1 MTMTGLKLHPKTGLP
16 LKTLENVRTVLDE
29 WPAIRGRIEL
39 DTFHN
44 QIIARARLPWQYDP
58 DKTYKFPHEWT
69 DADRA
74 ELNLAV
80 EKILGFNA
88 PNLIDTAFTACAAQN
103 TYHPIKNYLNG
114 LEWDGEPRLDTLFI
128 DYLGVKD
135 TPYTRAVTRK
145 AFVAAVRRIRHPGI
159 KFDNMLILSGPQGGY
174 KSTILHMMAGK
185 WFSDSIRTFEG
196 KDAMEALRGVWLME
210 VSELEAMRRSEVTA
224 VKAFLSKTADRYRA
238 AYGRYVNEYPRQCVM
253 FGTTNSSYFL
263 SDITGGRRF
272 WPLRTDEQLRLKD
285 VPKDLPLERDQIWAE
300 AVHYDQLGEA
310 IYLDTYELQQ
320 EAKREQEEYREAD
333 PREATIKEFVER
345 PVPVD
350 WDEWPIQRRNIYWA
364 GVAQGDLPPATE
376 RRRVCAAEVWVEALG
391 KRPEDMTQTEARR
404 INSILSSLPGWEKKG
419 KMPPEHPYGR
429 QRAFVRNI
437 SD

>member
-1 MTMTGLKLHPKTGLP
+1 MTGLKLHPKTGLP

-39 DTFHN
+39 DTFYN

-333 PREATIKEFVER
+333 PWEATIKEFVER

-350 WDEWPIQRRNIYWA
+350 WNEWPIQRRHIYWA

>member
-1 MTMTGLKLHPKTGLP
+1 MNGLKLHPKTGLP

-44 QIIARARLPWQYDP
+44 QIITRARLPWQYEP
-58 DKTYKFPHEWT
+58 GKKYKFPHEWT

-114 LEWDGEPRLDTLFI
+114 LEWDGEPRLDTLFV

-145 AFVAAVRRIRHPGI
+145 AFVAAVRRIRHPGV

-196 KDAMEALRGVWLME
+196 KDAMEALRGVWIME
-210 VSELEAMRRSEVTA
+210 ISELEAMRRSDVTA

-253 FGTTNSSYFL
+253 FGTTNSNAFL

-300 AVHYDQLGEA
+300 AVYYDQLGEA
-310 IYLDTYELQQ
+310 IYLDNYELQQ

-333 PREATIKEFVER
+333 PWEATVREFVER

-364 GVAQGDLPPATE
+364 RVAQGDLPPTTE
-376 RRRVCAAEVWVEALG
+376 RRRVCAAEVWAEALG

>member
-1 MTMTGLKLHPKTGLP
+1 MTGLKLHPKTGAP

-44 QIIARARLPWQYDP
+44 QIITRARLPWQYEP
-58 DKTYKFPHEWT
+58 GKKYKFPHEWT

-114 LEWDGEPRLDTLFI
+114 LEWDGELRLDTLFI

-145 AFVAAVRRIRHPGI
+145 AFVAAVRRIRHPGV

-196 KDAMEALRGVWLME
+196 KDAMEALRGVWIME
-210 VSELEAMRRSEVTA
+210 ISELEAMRRSDVTA

-253 FGTTNSSYFL
+253 FGTTNSNAFL

-300 AVHYDQLGEA
+300 AVYYDQLGEA
-310 IYLDTYELQQ
+310 IYLDSYELQQ

-333 PREATIKEFVER
+333 PWEATVKEFVER

-350 WDEWPIQRRNIYWA
+350 WDEWPIQRRSIYWA
-364 GVAQGDLPPATE
+364 GVAQGDLPPTTE
-376 RRRVCAAEVWVEALG
+376 RRRVCAAEVWAEALS

-404 INSILSSLPGWEKKG
+404 INAILSSLPGWEKKG

-429 QRAFVRNI
+429 QRAFVHNI

>member
-1 MTMTGLKLHPKTGLP
+1 MNGLKLHPKTGLP

-44 QIIARARLPWQYDP
+44 QIITRARLPWQYDP

-145 AFVAAVRRIRHPGI
+145 AFVAAVRRIRHPGV

-196 KDAMEALRGVWLME
+196 KDAMEALRGVWIME
-210 VSELEAMRRSEVTA
+210 ISELEAMRRSDVTA

-253 FGTTNSSYFL
+253 FGTTNSNAFL

-300 AVHYDQLGEA
+300 AVYYDQLGEA
-310 IYLDTYELQQ
+310 IYLDNYELQQ

-333 PREATIKEFVER
+333 PWEATVREFVER

-350 WDEWPIQRRNIYWA
+350 WDKWPIQRRNIYWA
-364 GVAQGDLPPATE
+364 GVAQGDLPPTTE
-376 RRRVCAAEVWVEALG
+376 RRRVCAAEIWVEALG

-419 KMPPEHPYGR
+419 KLPREHPYGR

>member
-1 MTMTGLKLHPKTGLP
+1 MTGLKLHPKTGAP

-44 QIIARARLPWQYDP
+44 QIITRARLPWQYEP
-58 DKTYKFPHEWT
+58 GKKYKFPHEWT

-114 LEWDGEPRLDTLFI
+114 LEW
-128 DYLGVKD
+128 
-135 TPYTRAVTRK
+135 
-145 AFVAAVRRIRHPGI
+145 RRIRHPGV
-159 KFDNMLILSGPQGGY
+159 KFDNMVILTGPQGGY
-174 KSTILHMMAGK
+174 KSTILHTMGGK
-185 WFSDSIRTFEG
+185 WFSDSIRTFDG

-210 VSELEAMRRSEVTA
+210 ISELEAMRRSEVTA

-253 FGTTNSSYFL
+253 FGTTNSNAFL

-300 AVHYDQLGEA
+300 AVYHDQLGEA
-310 IYLDTYELQQ
+310 VYLDTYELQQ

-333 PREATIKEFVER
+333 PWEATIKEFVER

-404 INSILSSLPGWEKKG
+404 INAILSSLPGWEKKG

-429 QRAFVRNI
+429 QRAFVHNI

>member
-1 MTMTGLKLHPKTGLP
+1 MTGLKLHPKTGLP

-333 PREATIKEFVER
+333 PWEATIKEFVER

-350 WDEWPIQRRNIYWA
+350 WNEWPIQRRHIYWA

>member
-1 MTMTGLKLHPKTGLP
+1 MTGLKLHPKTGLP

-58 DKTYKFPHEWT
+58 DKTYKSPHEWT

-210 VSELEAMRRSEVTA
+210 VSELEAMRRSEVAA

-272 WPLRTDEQLRLKD
+272 WPLRTDEQLRDRKS
-285 VPKDLPLERDQIWAE
+285 V
-300 AVHYDQLGEA
+300 V
-310 IYLDTYELQQ
+310 
-320 EAKREQEEYREAD
+320 
-333 PREATIKEFVER
+333 
-345 PVPVD
+345 
-350 WDEWPIQRRNIYWA
+350 
-364 GVAQGDLPPATE
+364 
-376 RRRVCAAEVWVEALG
+376 
-391 KRPEDMTQTEARR
+391 
-404 INSILSSLPGWEKKG
+404 
-419 KMPPEHPYGR
+419 
-429 QRAFVRNI
+429 
-437 SD
+437 

>member
-1 MTMTGLKLHPKTGLP
+1 
-16 LKTLENVRTVLDE
+16 
-29 WPAIRGRIEL
+29 
-39 DTFHN
+39 
-44 QIIARARLPWQYDP
+44 
-58 DKTYKFPHEWT
+58 
-69 DADRA
+69 
-74 ELNLAV
+74 
-80 EKILGFNA
+80 
-88 PNLIDTAFTACAAQN
+88 
-103 TYHPIKNYLNG
+103 
-114 LEWDGEPRLDTLFI
+114 
-128 DYLGVKD
+128 
-135 TPYTRAVTRK
+135 
-145 AFVAAVRRIRHPGI
+145 
-159 KFDNMLILSGPQGGY
+159 
-174 KSTILHMMAGK
+174 
-185 WFSDSIRTFEG
+185 
-196 KDAMEALRGVWLME
+196 MEALRGVWLME
-210 VSELEAMRRSEVTA
+210 VSELEAMRRSEVAA

-333 PREATIKEFVER
+333 PWEATIKEFVER

>member
-1 MTMTGLKLHPKTGLP
+1 MTGLKLHPKTGAP

-44 QIIARARLPWQYDP
+44 QIITRARLPWQYDP

-103 TYHPIKNYLNG
+103 TYNPIKNYLNG

-145 AFVAAVRRIRHPGI
+145 AFVAAVRRIRHPGV

-196 KDAMEALRGVWLME
+196 KDAMEALRGVWIME
-210 VSELEAMRRSEVTA
+210 ISELEAMRRSDVTA

-253 FGTTNSSYFL
+253 FGTTNSNAFL

-272 WPLRTDEQLRLKD
+272 RTAFHR
-285 VPKDLPLERDQIWAE
+285 
-300 AVHYDQLGEA
+300 
-310 IYLDTYELQQ
+310 
-320 EAKREQEEYREAD
+320 AD
-333 PREATIKEFVER
+333 CMV
-345 PVPVD
+345 
-350 WDEWPIQRRNIYWA
+350 
-364 GVAQGDLPPATE
+364 
-376 RRRVCAAEVWVEALG
+376 
-391 KRPEDMTQTEARR
+391 
-404 INSILSSLPGWEKKG
+404 
-419 KMPPEHPYGR
+419 
-429 QRAFVRNI
+429 
-437 SD
+437 